1 MAALIKFVSLSEAA
15 ERLRLESKYLLRLIN
30 NGKIEAA
37 SINGETVV
45 SERDIIKMTPTPRDD
60 LAEYKKFKKL
70 KGIPIWLSEAA
81 RKYELSHK
89 TIQQWIVKGYI
100 ARLGVDGNKI
110 LLNEQDVA
118 YCKFIYERMGDSTKG
133 KRIFNDDGTP
143 FAPLPPRRKP
153 PRQRQPHSKAPV
165 TANM

>member
-60 LAEYKKFKKL
+60 LAEYKKFEKL
-70 KGIPIWLSEAA
+70 KGVPIWLNEAA
-81 RKYELSHK
+81 RKYELSNV
-89 TIQQWIVKGYI
+89 TILQWTRKGYI
-100 ARLGVDGNKI
+100 AKLGKDGNKI

-118 YCKFIYERMGDSTKG
+118 YCKFVYERMSGSTKG

-153 PRQRQPHSKAPV
+153 PRQRQAHSKAHV
-165 TANM
+165 AANI

>member
-15 ERLRLESKYLLRLIN
+15 ERLSLESKYLLRLIN

-45 SERDIIKMTPTPRDD
+45 SERDIIKMTPTPRDN
-60 LAEYKKFKKL
+60 LVEYQKFEKL
-70 KGIPIWLSEAA
+70 KGTPIWLSEAA
-81 RKYELSHK
+81 RKYDLSHI
-89 TIQQWIVKGYI
+89 TILHWTKKGYI
-100 ARLGVDGNKI
+100 AKLGTDGNKT

-118 YCKFIYERMGDSTKG
+118 YCKFIYDRMGGSTKG

-143 FAPLPPRRKP
+143 FTPLPPRRKP
-153 PRQRQPHSKAPV
+153 SRQRQPHSKAHV
-165 TANM
+165 AANM

>member
-60 LAEYKKFKKL
+60 LAEYKKFETL
-70 KGIPIWLSEAA
+70 KGTPIWLSEAG
-81 RKYELSHK
+81 RKYKINHV
-89 TIQQWIVKGYI
+89 TILQWTRKGYI
-100 ARLGVDGNKI
+100 AKLGKDGNKM

-118 YCKFIYERMGDSTKG
+118 YCKFIYDRMGGSTKG

-143 FAPLPPRRKP
+143 FVPLPSRRKP
-153 PRQRQPHSKAPV
+153 PRQRQSHSKTHIVA
-165 TANM
+165 